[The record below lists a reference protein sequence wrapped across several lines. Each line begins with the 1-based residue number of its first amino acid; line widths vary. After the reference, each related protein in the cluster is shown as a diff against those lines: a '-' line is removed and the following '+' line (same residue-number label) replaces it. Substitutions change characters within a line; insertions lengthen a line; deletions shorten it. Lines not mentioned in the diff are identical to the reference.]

1 VPSFKLFVR
10 VSIAAVCVLATSIA
24 LCAQRGGGAAG
35 PTLIPVTADSL
46 ASHPATYVGQTVSM
60 MATVAVQLSPTV
72 FTVNQGKAKT
82 LSADVLVVAPTLTGP
97 PPANAYVTVVGPAVM
112 FDPADLG
119 KLSGY
124 TLDIPADVAAKYK
137 GRPAVFATAVVTRE
151 LTDLAKKK
159 PVPLTPE
166 EQAFRT
172 LMTQINP
179 ASAALRTGVTA
190 SDAAASKQRA
200 AELKKL
206 FTDVQAF
213 FKTKNMA
220 DAAGWA
226 ADAMKAADAADAAAT
241 ASKWPEATAAAA
253 SLNQTCTQCHSA
265 YRERLDDGTYRLK
278 GVK

>member
-1 VPSFKLFVR
+1 MPSFKLLIR
-10 VSIAAVCVLATSIA
+10 VSTAVMCVLAASIA
-24 LCAQRGGGAAG
+24 LRAQRGGGAAG
-35 PTLIPVTADSL
+35 PTLVPVTADSL

-60 MATVAVQLSPTV
+60 MATVVAQLSPTV
-72 FTVNQGKAKT
+72 FTVNQGKART
-82 LSADVLVVAPTLTGP
+82 LSADVLVVAPSLTGP
-97 PPANAYVTVVGPAVM
+97 PPANAYVTVIGPAVM
-112 FDPADLG
+112 FDPADLS

-124 TLDIPADVAAKYK
+124 KLDIPADIAAKYK
-137 GRPAVFATAVVTRE
+137 GRPAVFATAVVTRD

-179 ASAALRTGVTA
+179 ASAALRTGVAA

-213 FKTKNMA
+213 FKTKNLA
-220 DAAGWA
+220 EPAGWA
-226 ADAMKAADAADAAAT
+226 GDAIKAADALDAAVT
-241 ASKWPEATAAAA
+241 AAKWPEATAAAA
-253 SLNQTCTQCHSA
+253 SLNQQCTQCHSA
-265 YRERLDDGTYRLK
+265 YRERLDDGSYRLK
-278 GVK
+278 GK